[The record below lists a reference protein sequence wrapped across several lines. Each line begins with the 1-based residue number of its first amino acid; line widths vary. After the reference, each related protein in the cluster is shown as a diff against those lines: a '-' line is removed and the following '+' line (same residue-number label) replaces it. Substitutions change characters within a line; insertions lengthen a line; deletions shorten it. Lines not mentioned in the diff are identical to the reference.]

1 MSQQSKTT
9 LQQNINT
16 ALADN
21 SVGAISAA
29 DIRSNMINITDSL
42 VFNNED
48 QGITGSIEVTGA
60 VTASTL
66 SGSFIGDG
74 SNLTNI
80 TTEWDGSHNG
90 DGNITGSLTISGAS
104 NDIIIE
110 NGSLKFGT
118 SPVTL
123 EAISKVSLPSGDAL
137 ALRGGTVYINAA
149 GQVGIGTADIN
160 NQLEVNGNVNIT
172 SDLKVTG
179 STIVNDIT
187 GSTFTGSFSGD
198 GSGLTGVTGEWDGSH
213 TGDAVVTGSLT
224 LTGSVFIDL
233 EDNEN
238 ISHRISGKNT
248 TAKYIKTAY
257 DSTKTKYVTD
267 YAHNI
272 DRTFVEA
279 NLIQLVGGTNLRG
292 LKVQNDNTVTGL
304 ESEDLISTNKTVLE
318 FEGGTINSNS
328 TVTIPKD
335 ETGTLALK
343 LKGYTVASLPTGA
356 VGDRA
361 YVTDALNPSFL
372 VLVTGGGAV
381 TCPVFHNGT
390 NWICG

>member
-1 MSQQSKTT
+1 MSQQSKIT

-21 SVGAISAA
+21 SVGSISAA
-29 DIRSNMINITDSL
+29 DVRSSMINITDSL
-42 VFNNED
+42 LFNTED

-110 NGSLKFGT
+110 DGTLNFG
-118 SPVTL
+118 L
-123 EAISKVSLPSGDAL
+123 QEAISQASLPSGDAIVV
-137 ALRGGTVYINAA
+137 AGAVYVNAA
-149 GQVGIGTADIN
+149 QQVGIGTVNIN
-160 NQLEVNGNVNIT
+160 HKLEVNGTVNIA

-213 TGDAVVTGSLT
+213 IGDAVVTGSLT

-233 EDNEN
+233 EDNAN

-267 YAHNI
+267 YAHDT

-304 ESEDLISTNKTVLE
+304 ESEDFSSTNKTVLE

-343 LKGYTVASLPTGA
+343 LKGYTVASLPTGT

-361 YVTDALNPSFL
+361 YVTDATAPSFL
-372 VLVTGGGAV
+372 TLVTGGGAV